1 MCMMFRIKKMNI
13 IALRSS
19 QMLVVL
25 PPQNDSCDTRTEPG
39 VERVAVEVSFDR
51 WNHVGVYRMIK

>member
-1 MCMMFRIKKMNI
+1 
-13 IALRSS
+13 
-19 QMLVVL
+19 MLVVL